1 MAIILRENKGSE
13 LTFAEVDGNFSTLL
27 YDVTL
32 QGSVLNFY
40 SNNGADVLKRV
51 IDLSLIPAFSGVQVY
66 NGETLIG
73 SQVSTLEFTGSAIE
87 SRCPKW
93 YVRFC
98 GF

>member
-40 SNNGADVLKRV
+40 SNNGADVLKRA
-51 IDLSLIPAFSGVQVY
+51 IDLGV
-66 NGETLIG
+66 EA
-73 SQVSTLEFTGSAIE
+73 E
-87 SRCPKW
+87 K
-93 YVRFC
+93 YVQQFEL
-98 GF
+98 GFAYR